1 MTILFWFSVTIV
13 AYIYFGYPFLLKNH
27 FLGSAKTW
35 RRGDARPTVS
45 FIVAAHNEE
54 SVIGSKIENLL
65 ASDYPPERVEILIG
79 SDGSSDS
86 TEEIVR
92 RFADDGVGLISFPQH
107 QGKSATQ
114 NGLVAAASGEILV
127 FTDAD
132 CMLPAQI
139 LAYLIENFGDERI
152 GLVTG
157 TPRYQNQLETDVTQN
172 ESLYLRYET
181 WLRNQESDRGLLAMA
196 SGSLFA
202 MRRSLWKPLDPNW
215 SDDFAL
221 PLQVELAGM
230 RNVLDS
236 RVVPLTRLTQSLPG
250 SMFNLKVRIVSK
262 DFKTL
267 LAHRHLLNPF
277 RCGAIAVTLWSH
289 KLLRWLVPYFLLA
302 TIASSFFLWRSS
314 FYRGVLILQMTLYAA
329 ALAGFLWRPR
339 RIGFPFSILASFC
352 LVNFAALVGTAKAF
366 LRQKSGK
373 WEPVRKQ
380 SRQPR

>member
-1 MTILFWFSVTIV
+1 MTILFWFSVAIV
-13 AYIYFGYPFLLKNH
+13 AYIYFGYPFLLKNN
-27 FLGSAKTW
+27 FLGSANTW
-35 RRGDARPTVS
+35 RRGNAQPTVS

-54 SVIGSKIENLL
+54 SVIEAKIRNLL
-65 ASDYPPERVEILIG
+65 ASDYSPERIEILIG

-107 QGKSATQ
+107 QGKSAIQ

-132 CMLPAQI
+132 CMLPAQA
-139 LAYLIENFGDERI
+139 LSHLIENFGDERI

-157 TPRYQNQLETDVTQN
+157 TPRYQNELETDVTQN

-181 WLRNQESDRGLLAMA
+181 WLRNQESDCGLLAMA

-202 MRRSLWKPLDPNW
+202 LRHSLWKPLDPNW

-230 RNVLDS
+230 KTVLDS

-250 SMFNLKVRIVSK
+250 PMFNLKVRIVSK

-267 LAHRHLLNPF
+267 LAHGRLLNPF
-277 RCGAIAVTLWSH
+277 RYEAIAIALWSH

-302 TIASSFFLWRSS
+302 TIASGIFLWRSS
-314 FYRGVLILQMTLYAA
+314 FYRGALILQMILYVA
-329 ALAGFLWRPR
+329 ALVGFFWRPR
-339 RIGFPFSILASFC
+339 RMAFPFSILASFC

-366 LRQKSGK
+366 LRKTSGR

-380 SRQPR
+380 SS

>member
-1 MTILFWFSVTIV
+1 MTILFWFSVATV
-13 AYIYFGYPFLLKNH
+13 AYIYFGYPSLLKNR
-27 FLGSAKTW
+27 FLGSVKTW
-35 RRGDARPTVS
+35 RRGDVRPTVS

-54 SVIGSKIENLL
+54 SVIEGKIQNLL

-92 RFADDGVGLISFPQH
+92 RFANYGVGLISFPQH
-107 QGKSATQ
+107 QGKSSIQ

-132 CMLPAQI
+132 CMLPAQA
-139 LAYLIENFGDERI
+139 LARLIENFSDERI

-157 TPRYQNQLETDVTQN
+157 SPRYQNELETDVTQN

-181 WLRNQESDRGLLAMA
+181 WLRDQESNSGLLAVA

-202 MRRSLWKPLDPNW
+202 LRRSLWKPLDPNW

-221 PLQVELAGM
+221 PLQVQLAGM

-267 LAHRHLLNPF
+267 LAHGKLLNPF
-277 RCGAIAVTLWSH
+277 RYGAIAVTLWSH

-302 TIASSFFLWRSS
+302 TTASSIFLWRSP
-314 FYRGVLILQMTLYAA
+314 FYRGALILQIMLYVA
-329 ALAGFLWRPR
+329 ALAGLFWRPR
-339 RIGFPFSILASFC
+339 KIAVPFSILASFC
-352 LVNFAALVGTAKAF
+352 LVNFAALVGIAKGF
-366 LRQKSGK
+366 LGQTSGK
-373 WEPVRKQ
+373 WQPVRK
-380 SRQPR
+380 

>member
-1 MTILFWFSVTIV
+1 MTILFWFSVATI

-35 RRGDARPTVS
+35 RRGDAQPTVS

-54 SVIGSKIENLL
+54 SVIEAKIENLL
-65 ASDYPPERVEILIG
+65 ASDYPRERVEILIG
-79 SDGSSDS
+79 SDGSSDG

-92 RFADDGVGLISFPQH
+92 RFGDDGVGLISFPQH
-107 QGKSATQ
+107 QGKSAIQ

-132 CMLPAQI
+132 CMLPAQG
-139 LAYLIENFGDERI
+139 LSHLIENFGDERI

-157 TPRYQNQLETDVTQN
+157 SPRYHNELETDVTQN

-181 WLRNQESDRGLLAMA
+181 WLRKQENDRGLLAMA

-202 MRRSLWKPLDPNW
+202 LRRSLWKPLDPNW

-230 RNVLDS
+230 KTVLDS

-267 LAHRHLLNPF
+267 LAHGILLNPF
-277 RCGAIAVTLWSH
+277 RYGAIAVTLWSH

-302 TIASSFFLWRSS
+302 TIASNIFLWRSS
-314 FYRGVLILQMTLYAA
+314 FYRAALIVQMTLYAV

-339 RIGFPFSILASFC
+339 RIGFPFSILTSFC
-352 LVNFAALVGTAKAF
+352 LVNIASLLGTAKAF
-366 LRQKSGK
+366 LRKTSGK

-380 SRQPR
+380 SSQPR